1 MDGKSPSSGDILRS
15 LEPAIDRVEN
25 LLRKAAGGQG
35 GAQFAFAIR
44 SVGLLR
50 TLLQKIIDQVADQDL
65 AERAIVYYVV
75 AERCSRFLDR
85 SVDAVFPAVLR
96 LCGESDANLTGSV
109 PSPDP
114 EIVSLLEKFVLRV
127 DVTYSFKGE
136 RAEREVLVLL
146 HDAHERQIRE
156 QKVTEDMPWEQLPE
170 DVRERFVRDS
180 HQPVAFTL
188 YQGGK

>member
-15 LEPAIDRVEN
+15 LEPAIDRIEN

-65 AERAIVYYVV
+65 AERATVYYVV
-75 AERCSRFLDR
+75 AERCAGFLDR

-146 HDAHERQIRE
+146 HDARERQIRE